1 MAGKNE
7 EFSQND
13 LARLLRKPETK
24 ALLDRLRQLD
34 SGALQQAVQMAMQ
47 GNAQGAQQLLTP
59 LMQDPQVQELTDRVR
74 DSYGGV

>member
-7 EFSQND
+7 DFSQAD

-24 ALLDRLRQLD
+24 ALLDRLRHLD

-47 GNAQGAQQLLTP
+47 GNTQSAQQLLTP
-59 LMQDPQVQELTDRVR
+59 LMHDEQVQKLTDQVR

>member
-7 EFSQND
+7 DFSQAD

-47 GNAQGAQQLLTP
+47 GNTQGAQQALTP
-59 LMQDPQVQELTDRVR
+59 LMHDEQVQKLTNQVR